1 MCAAAATTP
10 SSHISVFFHQLQ
22 QAESRLLM
30 LDYDGTIAPFTTDRK
45 RAVPYPSIPE
55 LLDSISCTCRTRLVL
70 ISGRSARDIQ
80 PLLGVG
86 LRPEIWGAHG
96 LERLY
101 PDGRFEL
108 AFLSPDVSRA
118 IRQAETIL
126 EEGGLAELCEIK
138 TGAIAVHWRGLHHRH
153 LEDVRTQCY
162 RLLAPLTCHSSLLL
176 TEFDG
181 GVELKARLANKGD
194 AVRTLLDESNAGTV
208 AAYLGDDV
216 TDEDAFRALDDRG
229 LSVLVRNTYRTTAAQ
244 LWLKPPGE
252 VVQFLN
258 EWIHACGGDA

>member
-1 MCAAAATTP
+1 MCAAAATP
-10 SSHISVFFHQLQ
+10 SSDIAVFFHRLRDSQ
-22 QAESRLLM
+22 SRLLM

-45 RAVPYPSIPE
+45 RAFPYSSIPE

-86 LRPEIWGAHG
+86 LRPEIWGTHG

-108 AFLSPDVSRA
+108 AFLAPDVSRG
-118 IRQAETIL
+118 IRQAEVIL

-138 TGAIAVHWRGLHHRH
+138 TGAIAVHWRGLQRHH

-162 RLLAPLTCHSSLLL
+162 RLLAPLTCQSNLLL

-181 GVELKARLANKGD
+181 GMELKARSANKGD
-194 AVRTLLDESNAGTV
+194 AVRTLLAETNTETV
-208 AAYLGDDV
+208 AAYLGDDM
-216 TDEDAFRALDDRG
+216 TDEDAFRAIAGRG
-229 LSVLVRNTYRTTAAQ
+229 LSVLVRNTYRSTAAEV
-244 LWLKPPGE
+244 WLKPAGE
-252 VVQFLN
+252 VVQFLT